1 MGDWVDRFA
10 SALSALAAGSVEH
23 RGKVVAAVLLA
34 TLVLGAGIPQLQYQ
48 TGINEWLPR
57 DDEKVQAFDHLLE
70 DLHGVSNLEFVYLE
84 LDRNETDV
92 RNVTSEKAI
101 RAQHDV
107 YQYVADRVPD
117 VRHVYGLPHWVMLV
131 NYANHDN
138 DPAHYRIPESS
149 QGFQSAWETAWRTN
163 RDTLTLSVNQN
174 WTGAWIG
181 IIFEAE
187 PFSQDAQE
195 TGGEIREAMAS
206 YREDPNA
213 PGDIWRDEHV
223 RPTGLTAGTHHID
236 QSVRD
241 DVETLAPVAFALIA
255 AALLLAFRSAGAVV
269 AALATLGASAAA
281 VFGLMGWLGIEIT
294 LANVILLPLILGNGI
309 DFTIHVLNRFQEE
322 RSRGR
327 TQVEAFSGV
336 GRRVGIPLALA
347 TATTIA
353 GLLTTVVSSIP
364 GMVQLGWLAAVAM
377 LVTWTL
383 ALTFLPALA
392 SLLPQGEG
400 RFRPMPRLGAWA
412 RKVADR
418 RVAAAGLLLVVSGVL
433 AFSATNQV
441 YLLDMVDGNF
451 PEDDP
456 FLKSSTAL
464 REDIQASSVEW
475 IILEGDVTDPE
486 ALEYVRSLEEEVY
499 ERDLVARKA
508 NVQSLVSLLG
518 NYEMLENGTAGA
530 AFPYVENTA
539 RDQGPR
545 SQAPDSREEVESDVQ
560 AMYGSRAWAPTA
572 KFLVSQEMDLTVLIV
587 APDAEA
593 DSYEEAESLWNQLT
607 AVKEGASE
615 DQPDDVEAHIYG
627 FRTIPYHFVNWSQDS
642 LRNIFFASLAT
653 AMTLVGVFTRRWRAV
668 AAVGVPMAA
677 SALWWWGLLPV
688 AGIYVGVFL
697 LFPMIFITSIGS
709 DYAAHLVWSL
719 HEGEPFDQV
728 FSSVGKA
735 VAFSA
740 VTDAAAFGVFSFMY
754 LDSAR
759 TIMRGASLA
768 ILCVGAATLTLV
780 PLVWGSPEG
789 LGSPGEPGTS
799 EKGAGP
805 ATSPAPDPEPG
816 RVGVAEPR
824 G

>member
-1 MGDWVDRFA
+1 M
-10 SALSALAAGSVEH
+10 
-23 RGKVVAAVLLA
+23 VAAVLLSTA
-34 TLVLGAGIPQLQYQ
+34 VLAAGLPQLQYQ

-92 RNVTSEKAI
+92 GNVTSEEAI

-107 YQYVADRVPD
+107 YQYVADEVPE

-138 DPAHYRIPESS
+138 DPAYYRMPDSS
-149 QGFQSAWETAWRTN
+149 TEFQSAWETAWRTN
-163 RDTLTLSVNQN
+163 RDTLRLSVNED

-181 IIFEAE
+181 IVFEAE
-187 PFSQDAQE
+187 PFSAEAQDTGAAIQDALAE
-195 TGGEIREAMAS
+195 
-206 YREDPNA
+206 YREDPDA

-223 RPTGLTAGTHHID
+223 RPTGLTAGTATID
-236 QSVRD
+236 SSVRE
-241 DVETLAPVAFALIA
+241 DVRTLAPVAFVLIA

-269 AALATLGASAAA
+269 AALATLATSAAA
-281 VFGLMGWLGIEIT
+281 VFGLMGWLGVEIT

-322 RSRGR
+322 RAAGLGE
-327 TQVEAFSGV
+327 VEAFHDV

-353 GLLTTVVSSIP
+353 GLLTTVLSSIP
-364 GMVQLGWLAAVAM
+364 GMIQLGWLAAVAM

-383 ALTFLPALA
+383 SLTFLPALA
-392 SLLPQGEG
+392 TMLPQGDA
-400 RFRPMPRLGAWA
+400 RFRPLPRLGAWA
-412 RKVADR
+412 RTVATR
-418 RVAAAGLLLVVSGVL
+418 RVGAAALLAVVTALL
-433 AFSATNQV
+433 AVSATNQV

-456 FLKSSTAL
+456 FLESSTEL

-486 ALEYVRSLEEEVY
+486 ALDYVRSLEDEVF
-499 ERDLVARKA
+499 ERDLVARRA

-530 AFPYVENTA
+530 APLFLENEV
-539 RDQGPR
+539 RGQGPR
-545 SQAPDSREEVESDVQ
+545 DQAPDSRSEIESDVQ
-560 AMYGSRAWAPTA
+560 AMYESRAWAPTA
-572 KFLVSQEMDLTVLIV
+572 KFLVGREMDVTVLIV
-587 APDAEA
+587 APDRNADTYGEAEA
-593 DSYEEAESLWNQLT
+593 LWEDLT
-607 AVKEGASE
+607 AVKEGASG
-615 DQPDDVEAHIYG
+615 DKPDDVEAHIYG

-642 LRNIFFASLAT
+642 LRNIFAASLA
-653 AMTLVGVFTRRWRAV
+653 AATLLVAAFTRRPRAV
-668 AAVGVPMAA
+668 AAVAAPMAA

-719 HEGEPFDQV
+719 HEGEPFDDV

-768 ILCVGAATLTLV
+768 ILVVGVATLTLV
-780 PLVWGSPEG
+780 PLVWGNPDPGAAPGPSSSPAGTGPDPGAEVG
-789 LGSPGEPGTS
+789 GAESPG
-799 EKGAGP
+799 
-805 ATSPAPDPEPG
+805 
-816 RVGVAEPR
+816 
-824 G
+824 